1 MKRANLKS
9 SPAEL
14 EDKGGKFYFGSVVGR
29 KKNGTL
35 TVVKVFL
42 LSRSDSDGTGSSA
55 SVSERV
61 SARAGRNITGS
72 DQQQQQPE
80 LKAVSVVVH
89 FFDFGVSSSR
99 DIRGT
104 SEVKSVHSS
113 PSFRSVVGLREQ
125 RKKEH

>member
-1 MKRANLKS
+1 MENFTLGVS
-9 SPAEL
+9 SE
-14 EDKGGKFYFGSVVGR
+14 G

-42 LSRSDSDGTGSSA
+42 LSLSDSDGTGSSA

-72 DQQQQQPE
+72 DQQQQQQPE
-80 LKAVSVVVH
+80 LKAVSVAGLVASH
-89 FFDFGVSSSR
+89 FLVTWSLFSDFGVSSSR

>member
-1 MKRANLKS
+1 MENFTLGVS
-9 SPAEL
+9 SE
-14 EDKGGKFYFGSVVGR
+14 G

-35 TVVKVFL
+35 TVAKVFL
-42 LSRSDSDGTGSSA
+42 LSLSDSDGTGSSA

-80 LKAVSVVVH
+80 LKAVVVH